1 MSRLSNYQKRF
12 RSNQLTICSD
22 LILGIN
28 ASLGGDF
35 AYLFKSKEIDS
46 FLVSL
51 LGFKKFS
58 SIFD

>member
-22 LILGIN
+22 LILVIN
-28 ASLGGDF
+28 TSLGGDI
-35 AYLFKSKEIDS
+35 AYLVKSNEIDN

-51 LGFKKFS
+51 LGFEKFS

>member
-12 RSNQLTICSD
+12 RSNQLKICSD
-22 LILGIN
+22 LILVIN
-28 ASLGGDF
+28 TSLGGDF
-35 AYLFKSKEIDS
+35 AYLIKSKEIDN

-51 LGFKKFS
+51 LGFKKIS

>member
-22 LILGIN
+22 LLLVIN
-28 ASLGGDF
+28 TSVGGDF
-35 AYLFKSKEIDS
+35 AYLIKSKEIDR
-46 FLVSL
+46 FLVIL
-51 LGFKKFS
+51 FGFKKFS